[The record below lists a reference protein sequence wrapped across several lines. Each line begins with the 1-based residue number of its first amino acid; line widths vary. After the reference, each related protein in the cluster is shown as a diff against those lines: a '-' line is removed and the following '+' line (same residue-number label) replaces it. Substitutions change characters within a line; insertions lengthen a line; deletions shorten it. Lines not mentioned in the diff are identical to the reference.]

1 MTASAQ
7 APAPFAWR
15 PWLTVALLWFI
26 ACLNY
31 IDRNMIT
38 TMRQSIVGA
47 IPMTDAQF
55 GLFTAVF
62 LGVYGVIGPF
72 AGFLADKFNRSRVIV
87 VSLVVWSAVTWLTAH
102 ATTYGELLAT
112 RALMGISEAFY
123 VPAALALIAD
133 YHDARTRSLA
143 TGVHQSGIMA
153 GAGLGGLGGMIAEK
167 FGWAQAFSWF
177 GQIGIAF
184 AVLAAFCLRDC
195 GPHTAAT
202 AASASAPASGPGKVN
217 LAEAMRSL
225 FSSRAFLLALGF
237 WGLLGASVWAVIGW
251 MPTYLTEH
259 FKMTQGAGGLSA
271 TGYYQAASIV
281 GVLFG
286 GWLADRW
293 GRTNPRAPVLVP
305 FIGLCCAGP
314 AILLAG
320 STDVFPLAIAGL
332 MVFGLM
338 KSFTDANMMPI
349 LILVSDRRYRATG
362 YGVLNL
368 CSCLVGGLTIYAGGV
383 LRDAKIDVSRIFQAG
398 AASVVVC
405 AAILYLVLPRGG
417 NAESGLKP

>member
-1 MTASAQ
+1 MTALAKV
-7 APAPFAWR
+7 AWR
-15 PWLTVALLWFI
+15 PWLTVALLWCI

-55 GLFTAVF
+55 GSFTAVF
-62 LGVYGVIGPF
+62 LGVYGVISPF

-87 VSLVVWSAVTWLTAH
+87 VSLVVWSAVTWMTAH

-177 GQIGIAF
+177 GQIGIGF
-184 AVLAAFCLRDC
+184 AVLTAFFLRDRS
-195 GPHTAAT
+195 PHI
-202 AASASAPASGPGKVN
+202 AASPVSVTPVVSPEMVN
-217 LAEAMRSL
+217 LGEAMHSL

-237 WGLLGASVWAVIGW
+237 WGLLGASVWAVVGW

-259 FKMTQGAGGLSA
+259 FKMSQGAGGLSA

-332 MVFGLM
+332 MLFGLM

-368 CSCLVGGLTIYAGGV
+368 CSCLIGGLTIYAGGM
-383 LRDAKIDVSRIFQAG
+383 LRDAKIDVSRIFQVG
-398 AASVVVC
+398 AVSVVVC
-405 AAILYLVLPRGG
+405 AVLLYFVIPRDG
-417 NAESGLKP
+417 AKV